1 MDLTPIQFKGI
12 MDGLGEILSQ
22 KYDPDYKKNTKT
34 PNSEKLNKLQAQLML
49 ESFKKL
55 GKIKNKKD
63 KKDKGK

>member
-1 MDLTPIQFKGI
+1 

-22 KYDPDYKKNTKT
+22 KYDPDYKKNDKVKT
-34 PNSEKLNKLQAQLML
+34 PQSEQLNKLQAQLML

-55 GKIKNKKD
+55 AKSKNQNKGKD